1 MPNDQATSAQKEAN
15 KLNQQIDEQRM
26 QFEGVISSLRD
37 QKIAFE
43 EQNRERYLKQKQHI
57 DSLLE

>member
-1 MPNDQATSAQKEAN
+1 MPNEQATSAQKEAN

-43 EQNRERYLKQKQHI
+43 EQNREKYLK
-57 DSLLE
+57 

>member
-43 EQNRERYLKQKQHI
+43 EQNREKYLKQKQHI